1 MPVAFLHRHVQGTFP
16 LSKIDRRTPMNEDF
30 VFDDD
35 VSRPRRNQT
44 PRSRPPRAARTA
56 IKKRTAKSPVG
67 GTHQRR
73 NKHWNW

>member
-1 MPVAFLHRHVQGTFP
+1 
-16 LSKIDRRTPMNEDF
+16 MNEDF

-35 VSRPRRNQT
+35 VSRTRRNQT

-56 IKKRTAKSPVG
+56 NKKRPPKTPIG

>member
-1 MPVAFLHRHVQGTFP
+1 
-16 LSKIDRRTPMNEDF
+16 MNEDF

-35 VSRPRRNQT
+35 VSRTRRNQT
-44 PRSRPPRAARTA
+44 PRSRPPRAARSAKT
-56 IKKRTAKSPVG
+56 KKRLAKTPVG